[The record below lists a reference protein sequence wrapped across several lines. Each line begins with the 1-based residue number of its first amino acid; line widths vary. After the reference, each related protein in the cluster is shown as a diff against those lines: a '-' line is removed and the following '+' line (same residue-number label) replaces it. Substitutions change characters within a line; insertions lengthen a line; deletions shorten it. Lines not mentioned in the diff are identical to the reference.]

1 MRELSLRWFTQLPF
15 SSTPQTCNELLGGSS
30 DDEAS
35 SASDIDEILR
45 EIDTIRHG
53 GSIDNDH
60 FYTFCS
66 LSPLN
71 YSPSCYS
78 ELEEGGFHSD
88 EEVRRIAA
96 LFSLFMPPQTA
107 V

>member
-1 MRELSLRWFTQLPF
+1 MAYFTQLPF
-15 SSTPQTCNELLGGSS
+15 SSTPQTCNELLGGSG
-30 DDEAS
+30 
-35 SASDIDEILR
+35 ASDIDEILR

-53 GSIDNDH
+53 GSIDSDH

-88 EEVRRIAA
+88 EEVRRFAA

>member
-1 MRELSLRWFTQLPF
+1 MAYFTQLPF
-15 SSTPQTCNELLGGSS
+15 SSTPQTHNYFG

-45 EIDTIRHG
+45 GIDL
-53 GSIDNDH
+53 
-60 FYTFCS
+60 S
-66 LSPLN
+66 LP
-71 YSPSCYS
+71 
-78 ELEEGGFHSD
+78 LEEGGFHSD

>member
-1 MRELSLRWFTQLPF
+1 MAYFTQLPF
-15 SSTPQTCNELLGGSS
+15 SSTPQTCNELLGGSG

-53 GSIDNDH
+53 GSIDSDH
-60 FYTFCS
+60 FYTFC
-66 LSPLN
+66 
-71 YSPSCYS
+71 S